1 MKFSTKIRSL
11 VKTFKVTRL
20 VQKVELKYLKED
32 QLKIRNQIHKR
43 KNGMFLLLLG
53 LDSVFLVLS

>member
-32 QLKIRNQIHKR
+32 QLRIRNQIHKR
-43 KNGMFLLLLG
+43 KIGMFLLLLG